1 MKCSIPHAELLP
13 CPFCGS
19 DAQDWI
25 ERRSDFMRSTYFVRC
40 DNPDCGACGVAG
52 GTESDAIALWN
63 RRAAVEAER
72 AKYRALVKAADAMH
86 GLIRPDSRLDKIH
99 LDCAIEEYEAARKEL
114 P

>member
-1 MKCSIPHAELLP
+1 MTPEQRAKAIVENAHPRDIEISIATH
-13 CPFCGS
+13 
-19 DAQDWI
+19 I
-25 ERRSDFMRSTYFVRC
+25 
-40 DNPDCGACGVAG
+40 
-52 GTESDAIALWN
+52 
-63 RRAAVEAER
+63 RAAVEAER